1 MEVLDVSEQKEQ
13 KPVDDVSFLY
23 TEGEG
28 GFYIKK
34 NLSFLAAFWFANKMF
49 FYTSFSKKFPVSK
62 KQLNIASDK
71 DEDKGKKSALL
82 IVRIVLGCFALG
94 VILLGCGIP
103 FLCLDILFKLAIAM
117 TVIGA
122 ICSTIY
128 SVMAIWMAYLM
139 IGEAGKGNLK
149 LTPENIPKG
158 YKLGDSIIPMK
169 PKEKETEDKNKKE
182 YEIKK

>member
-23 TEGEG
+23 KKDEG
-28 GFYIKK
+28 GFYMKK
-34 NLSFLAAFWFANKMF
+34 NISFLATFWFTNKIF
-49 FYTSFSKKFPVSK
+49 FYTSFSNKIPVSK
-62 KQLNIASDK
+62 KRFNSD
-71 DEDKGKKSALL
+71 DEKSELWML
-82 IVRIVLGCFALG
+82 RFVLGCFMLG

-103 FLCLDILFKLAIAM
+103 LLCLDILFKLAIAM

-122 ICSTIY
+122 ICSAIYLVVAIY
-128 SVMAIWMAYLM
+128 SAYLM